1 MKSFTLKERCLIGL
15 TLFSMFFGAGNLIFP
30 PFLGALAGDA
40 TLPAMSGFA
49 VTAVLFP
56 ILGVAAVARSG
67 GLTALGNRVHPAF
80 AFLFTLLIYL
90 SIGPCLA
97 IPRTAG
103 TSFEMAIAPLFAG
116 EGALSGTILG
126 FEAHAVAQA
135 AYSVFFFLLAFTI
148 ALNPEK
154 LTQRLGKILSPT
166 LLTLIAVLFIAATQM
181 RPLLESMAT
190 TRVSN
195 TVTRIV
201 SEAVYE
207 AIEKG
212 ELQYDGLVSFE
223 KDTEGHITA
232 VQSNMAAFNHL
243 QAEILDTV
251 LTRISQVP
259 TGDLSI
265 PIGSL
270 TGSTLLAGRGPRI
283 TVRMESVGSSEANFR
298 NAFTSAG
305 INQTKHQ
312 IILTVDVSVSVLLPG
327 FRTATKVSNSFIVA
341 ETVIVG
347 TVPDTYTYFS
357 TDPDTYEED
366 LKDYILNNS

>member
-1 MKSFTLKERCLIGL
+1 MALGFSYYRRRLARLRLARLLVL
-15 TLFSMFFGAGNLIFP
+15 TLVAGA
-30 PFLGALAGDA
+30 
-40 TLPAMSGFA
+40 
-49 VTAVLFP
+49 
-56 ILGVAAVARSG
+56 
-67 GLTALGNRVHPAF
+67 LTAL
-80 AFLFTLLIYL
+80 
-90 SIGPCLA
+90 
-97 IPRTAG
+97 
-103 TSFEMAIAPLFAG
+103 
-116 EGALSGTILG
+116 
-126 FEAHAVAQA
+126 
-135 AYSVFFFLLAFTI
+135 LLA
-148 ALNPEK
+148 AWQMKP
-154 LTQRLGKILSPT
+154 
-166 LLTLIAVLFIAATQM
+166 LLTSL
-181 RPLLESMAT
+181 AT

-195 TVTRIV
+195 AVTQV
-201 SEAVYE
+201 VTQAVNE
-207 AIEKG
+207 AIASG
-212 ELQYDGLVSFE
+212 ELGYENLVYFE
-223 KDTEGHITA
+223 KDNDGKITA
-232 VQSNMAAFNHL
+232 VRSNMAAFNLL
-243 QAEILDTV
+243 QSHILDTV
-251 LTRISQVP
+251 LQRIDQVSAR
-259 TGDLSI
+259 DLSI